1 MSIFKEFKRRNVIR
15 AAIAYLAVFVLSLGW
30 PTLAAAQNYEE
41 LREDL
46 VEEIKR
52 NVIETRNYI
61 GKRMLHERVMNVIGK
76 VPRHKFVPDEYR
88 KYAYNNRPLPIGF
101 GQTISQPYIVA
112 LMTDLLELEAG
123 DIVLEVGSGSGYQA
137 AVLAELVE
145 QVYSIEIIEELS
157 QQARLRLRKLA
168 YGNIEVR
175 LGDGYYGWP
184 DKAPFD
190 AIIVTAAASHIP
202 APLVEQIRPG
212 GVMMIPVGN
221 QFQVQHLTMVSKDLT
236 GKVTTRQVLPVRF
249 VPLTGKRAAK

>member
-61 GKRMLHERVMNVIGK
+61 GKRMLHERVMNVMGK
-76 VPRHKFVPDEYR
+76 VPRHEFVPDEYR
-88 KYAYNNRPLPIGF
+88 GRAYKNRPLPIGY

-123 DIVLEVGSGSGYQA
+123 DVVL
-137 AVLAELVE
+137 
-145 QVYSIEIIEELS
+145 
-157 QQARLRLRKLA
+157 
-168 YGNIEVR
+168 
-175 LGDGYYGWP
+175 
-184 DKAPFD
+184 
-190 AIIVTAAASHIP
+190 
-202 APLVEQIRPG
+202 
-212 GVMMIPVGN
+212 
-221 QFQVQHLTMVSKDLT
+221 
-236 GKVTTRQVLPVRF
+236 
-249 VPLTGKRAAK
+249 